1 MSTLAAYRD
10 DGPLAELLARVL
22 GRRLPAPGRLGRLSR
37 LGWLV
42 PPLVRAVEYGGLLG
56 LAVAAGPA
64 AVTACFVLLAV
75 LAYHH
80 YDIVYRMFHQNGPS
94 PRWLRYV
101 GGGWEL
107 RLIVAAVLLPTGG
120 LAIGMI
126 AAAVGLAG
134 VYVAETV
141 ASWQWLDRAPGTVT
155 DGQEEVWD

>member
-1 MSTLAAYRD
+1 VNPVAAYRD
-10 DGPLAELLARVL
+10 DGPLAELV
-22 GRRLPAPGRLGRLSR
+22 GRTIGRGLPVPAR

-56 LAVAAGPA
+56 IAIAAGPP

-80 YDIVYRMFHQNGPS
+80 YNTVYRLRHQHVPP
-94 PRWLRYV
+94 PRWLRYA

-107 RLIVAAVLLPTGG
+107 RLIVAAVLLGTGG

-134 VYVAETV
+134 IYTAETV
-141 ASWQWLDRAPGTVT
+141 ASWQSLGLA
-155 DGQEEVWD
+155 QEPVAYGEGEVEDW

>member
-1 MSTLAAYRD
+1 MNALATYRD
-10 DGPLAELLARVL
+10 DGPLAELAAR
-22 GRRLPAPGRLGRLSR
+22 RLGRGRTEPGR

-56 LAVAAGPA
+56 LAVAAGHA

-80 YDIVYRMFHQNGPS
+80 YDTVYRLRHRNSSP
-94 PRWLRYV
+94 PRWLRYA

-107 RLIVAAVLLPTGG
+107 RLVVAAVLLPTGG
-120 LAIGMI
+120 LAIAMI
-126 AAAVGLAG
+126 VAAAVLAG

-141 ASWQWLDRAPGTVT
+141 ASWARFGRAPEAVGYE
-155 DGQEEVWD
+155 QEEVED